1 MESNIHLKQVARD
14 RDLRARRSVQTRRA
28 FVLALVWVLML
39 GVGMVEAAENPSR
52 DARSSHTITVIDA
65 GLIFPA
71 ALTMDRGE
79 PVEFANH
86 SSEMIRLMFVEP
98 GDSVDDVRCRV
109 PGNPDAAAG
118 SANVRRGQPVFASGP
133 HRHLTVTIPPGRYT
147 TGCWLTPGRYSF
159 VTQQVGRDPRS
170 ASDTLGQKGTI
181 SVE

>member
-1 MESNIHLKQVARD
+1 M
-14 RDLRARRSVQTRRA
+14 RRA
-28 FVLALVWVLML
+28 FVLALFSALML
-39 GVGMVEAAENPSR
+39 RVGIVGAAENPPR
-52 DARSSHTITVIDA
+52 NARSSHTITVIDP

-71 ALTMDRGE
+71 ALRMDRGE

-86 SSEMIRLMFVEP
+86 SSEMITLMFVEP
-98 GDSVDDVRCRV
+98 GDSVDNVRCPL

-118 SANVRRGQPVFASGP
+118 SATRRGQPVFASGP

-170 ASDTLGQKGTI
+170 ALDTLGQKGTI
-181 SVE
+181 NVE

>member
-1 MESNIHLKQVARD
+1 MESNLHLKQLARQ
-14 RDLRARRSVQTRRA
+14 RDLRARRSVQTRWA
-28 FVLALVWVLML
+28 FVLALSSVLML
-39 GVGMVEAAENPSR
+39 GVGILRAAENPSR
-52 DARSSHTITVIDA
+52 SAKSSHTITVIDP

-79 PVEFANH
+79 AIEFANH
-86 SSEMIRLMFVEP
+86 SSEMIRLMFIEP
-98 GDSVDDVRCRV
+98 GDSVDYVRCRL

-118 SANVRRGQPVFASGP
+118 SDNVRGQPVFASGP

-147 TGCWLTPGRYSF
+147 TGCRLTPGRYSF

-170 ASDTLGQKGTI
+170 AVDTLGQKGTI